1 MLMLSVMA
9 ERTRGK
15 EGQRRGIVVL
25 WVGHGANDADQT
37 DSLSNARQLFFLFDV
52 FPIRFRGVHGC
63 HDDGRLTQL
72 WNRMVAVIE
81 PQQAVRFQ
89 SHFGSLSACLQSLRR
104 YGIPQEILPLDAQ
117 GNLDVSDFREILT
130 RYESQMDDG
139 GDNHQGVEFPART
152 VPIRCPTENDILLG
166 KGKRSD
172 KFRGN
177 HLFRKAIAEN
187 YDAYNSSSDRRGKL
201 ATLQLIYFRLLQSG
215 CRFLAPFQRDGSGGD
230 PHEWMMLAE
239 EDALA
244 KISMGIRNFRRRG
257 SSSGRPCQLTVGLD
271 RDQK

>member
-1 MLMLSVMA
+1 MLSVMA
-9 ERTRGK
+9 ARTRGK
-15 EGQRRGIVVL
+15 EGQRRGLVVL

-37 DSLSNARQLFFLFDV
+37 DSLSNARQFFFLFPV

-63 HDDGRLTQL
+63 HDDERLTQL
-72 WNRMVAVIE
+72 WNRMVVVIE

-89 SHFGSLSACLQSLRR
+89 SHFGSLAACLQSLRR

-117 GNLDVSDFREILT
+117 GNLEVSDFRESVA

-139 GDNHQGVEFPART
+139 GDNNQGVEFPART
-152 VPIRCPTENDILLG
+152 VPIRFPTENDILLG

-187 YDAYNSSSDRRGKL
+187 YDAYNSHSDRRGKL

-215 CRFLAPFQRDGSGGD
+215 CRFLAPVQRDGSGGD
-230 PHEWMMLAE
+230 PREWMVLPE

-244 KISMGIRNFRRRG
+244 KISMGIRNFRRKG
-257 SSSGRPCQLTVGLD
+257 SSSGRLCQLTEGLH
-271 RDQK
+271 RDGK